1 MFRLA
6 FAVLITLASSRRA
19 GDIELTLE
27 PEEFQ
32 SVDSTKEYFDGLRDK
47 YQIQECTK
55 RDVCLLMRQ
64 LDAYFYTRARQ
75 GKLVSYDSPPQRS
88 WVLDGRCEK
97 NARSIKMAP
106 VTKLPACKAAVR
118 AKGIQKVK
126 VVNSTTLPTGCSIK
140 TQRTSKA
147 YLNKLETKVEA
158 GSTYSQ
164 GQHWSQTNKTEIAQ
178 YCEVDH
184 SLSEA
189 AASYY
194 SPYKL
199 KQSMKERPEKSA
211 SCSFGMMANLSRLEL
226 TASPCAEIL
235 SFQPQHTTSYGGA
248 AAALKAAEKL
258 QAEGKEQ
265 EADDIR
271 TEVQNIRNK
280 FVLIQLIT
288 TDWCPSIW
296 KEAMSDFGFGST
308 CSAPRFPSWAAND
321 FDHDFGIGDWA
332 ARAEYL
338 VRGIGGETKEALM
351 ESRTPKMG
359 LAEGTCE
366 GISDVVLDDVLDDVS
381 DSTPPDFFAKATV

>member
-1 MFRLA
+1 MFRFA
-6 FAVLITLASSRRA
+6 IAVLITVASSRRA
-19 GDIELTLE
+19 GEIELTRE
-27 PEEFQ
+27 PEECQ
-32 SVDSTKEYFDGLRDK
+32 AVDSTKEYFDGLRDK

-164 GQHWSQTNKTEIAQ
+164 GQHWSQTNKKEIAQ

-199 KQSMKERPEKSA
+199 KQSMKERPEKS
-211 SCSFGMMANLSRLEL
+211 G
-226 TASPCAEIL
+226 
-235 SFQPQHTTSYGGA
+235 
-248 AAALKAAEKL
+248 KL
-258 QAEGKEQ
+258 FLRHDGEPV
-265 EADDIR
+265 EA
-271 TEVQNIRNK
+271 
-280 FVLIQLIT
+280 
-288 TDWCPSIW
+288 
-296 KEAMSDFGFGST
+296 
-308 CSAPRFPSWAAND
+308 
-321 FDHDFGIGDWA
+321 
-332 ARAEYL
+332 
-338 VRGIGGETKEALM
+338 
-351 ESRTPKMG
+351 
-359 LAEGTCE
+359 
-366 GISDVVLDDVLDDVS
+366 
-381 DSTPPDFFAKATV
+381 

>member
-1 MFRLA
+1 
-6 FAVLITLASSRRA
+6 
-19 GDIELTLE
+19 
-27 PEEFQ
+27 
-32 SVDSTKEYFDGLRDK
+32 
-47 YQIQECTK
+47 
-55 RDVCLLMRQ
+55 
-64 LDAYFYTRARQ
+64 
-75 GKLVSYDSPPQRS
+75 
-88 WVLDGRCEK
+88 
-97 NARSIKMAP
+97 
-106 VTKLPACKAAVR
+106 
-118 AKGIQKVK
+118 
-126 VVNSTTLPTGCSIK
+126 
-140 TQRTSKA
+140 
-147 YLNKLETKVEA
+147 
-158 GSTYSQ
+158 
-164 GQHWSQTNKTEIAQ
+164 
-178 YCEVDH
+178 
-184 SLSEA
+184 
-189 AASYY
+189 
-194 SPYKL
+194 
-199 KQSMKERPEKSA
+199 
-211 SCSFGMMANLSRLEL
+211 MMANLPRLEL
-226 TASPCAEIL
+226 AASPCAEIL

-271 TEVQNIRNK
+271 TEVQNSRNK

-288 TDWCPSIW
+288 PDWCPSIW

>member
-1 MFRLA
+1 MFR
-6 FAVLITLASSRRA
+6 FAIALLIAVARSRRS
-19 GDIELTLE
+19 GEIELTRE
-27 PEEFQ
+27 RAECQ
-32 SVDSTKEYFDGLRDK
+32 AVDSTKAYFDGLRDK

-88 WVLDGRCEK
+88 WVYDGRCEK
-97 NARSIKMAP
+97 NARSIKLAP
-106 VTKLPACKAAVR
+106 ITKLPACKAAVR

-158 GSTYSQ
+158 GLTYEDTK
-164 GQHWSQTNKTEIAQ
+164 HWSQTNKKEIAQ

-211 SCSFGMMANLSRLEL
+211 SCSFGMMANLSKLEL

-235 SFQPQHTTSYGGA
+235 SFTPQHTTSYGGA
-248 AAALKAAEKL
+248 AAALKAADKL
-258 QAEGKEQ
+258 QAEGKEE

-288 TDWCPSIW
+288 TDC
-296 KEAMSDFGFGST
+296 
-308 CSAPRFPSWAAND
+308 WAQND
-321 FDHDFGIGDWA
+321 FDHDFGIGEFA

-366 GISDVVLDDVLDDVS
+366 GISDVVLDDILDDVS
-381 DSTPPDFFAKATV
+381 DETPPDFFAKATV